1 MHARF
6 APQNY
11 ACRDKVR
18 TISDRTCLALL
29 QINCCQ
35 KTSPKI
41 TMVVM
46 RPLTTAVGAVVASA
60 CIDASIKIND
70 AFDDLKNSAIEKA

>member
-1 MHARF
+1 MHPRF

-11 ACRDKVR
+11 ACRDEVR
-18 TISDRTCLALL
+18 TISDRTYLALL

-35 KTSPKI
+35 KTSPNT
-41 TMVVM
+41 TMAAM
-46 RPLTTAVGAVVASA
+46 RPLTTAVRAVAASA

-70 AFDDLKNSAIEKA
+70 AFDGLKNFAIKKA

>member
-1 MHARF
+1 MHVRF

-11 ACRDKVR
+11 ACRDEVR

-29 QINCCQ
+29 QINYCQ

-41 TMVVM
+41 TMAAM
-46 RPLTTAVGAVVASA
+46 RPLTTTVGAVVASA

-70 AFDDLKNSAIEKA
+70 AFDDLKNSAIGKA